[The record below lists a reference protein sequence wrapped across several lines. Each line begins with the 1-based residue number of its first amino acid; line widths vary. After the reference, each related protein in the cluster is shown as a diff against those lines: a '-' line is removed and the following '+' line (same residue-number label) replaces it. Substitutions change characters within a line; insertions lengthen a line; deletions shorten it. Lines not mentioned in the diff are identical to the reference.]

1 MVVIIADY
9 SDIIYNEN
17 GEEFARPVYWPY
29 DPSLAMTNISER
41 QCKRGVGKYGS
52 RLGHLAGQ
60 PEAIRLRDLK
70 LLLRAR
76 EVAYSLLT
84 CKVSEQEVEKML
96 FGLGVAID
104 MARSLLISQK
114 GRKRYLREM
123 LGNAV
128 DAPFAGKARVLSGAK
143 SVVGL
148 FAENKRGPAVRK
160 GLKLLH
166 VVYLEDNTTTYCV
179 SVSAAGLEP
188 ATDGLRVHCSPN

>member
-1 MVVIIADY
+1 LLTIKTSFITK
-9 SDIIYNEN
+9 N
-17 GEEFARPVYWPY
+17 GEDFARPVYWPY

-41 QCKRGVGKYGS
+41 QCKRGVAKYGS
-52 RLGHLAGQ
+52 RSGHLAGQ

-128 DAPFAGKARVLSGAK
+128 DAPFAGKVRVFFDAESVELEATTGSSLIDQIMTLERARGKGVLS
-143 SVVGL
+143 V
-148 FAENKRGPAVRK
+148 
-160 GLKLLH
+160 LLGGRRF
-166 VVYLEDNTTTYCV
+166 L
-179 SVSAAGLEP
+179 L
-188 ATDGLRVHCSPN
+188 